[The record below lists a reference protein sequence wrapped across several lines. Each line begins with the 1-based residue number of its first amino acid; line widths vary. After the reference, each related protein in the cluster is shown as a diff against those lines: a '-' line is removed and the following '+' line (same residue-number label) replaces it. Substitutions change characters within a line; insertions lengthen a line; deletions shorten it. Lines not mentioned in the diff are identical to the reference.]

1 MGART
6 KLACAA
12 ADIAHWGLSTVLRR
26 GGGNIPGAV
35 ALKLDPDIVAEL
47 AAGLDGSIVVT
58 GTNGKTTTNGLIADG
73 LAAAGYEVVCNRAGN
88 NMQTGIAAAIVA
100 GRKGARGGGAGE
112 KGAGAAAA
120 GCGAGPADTAGGAAR
135 KRFGAFECDELYTVR
150 ILPQLKPSALV
161 LLNLFRDQL
170 DRYGEIDHTQ
180 DVIAQA
186 LEASPETA
194 LIYNADDPLCA
205 GIAARVPNRCIA
217 FGIDEPTG
225 LEADRISDSRFCA
238 KCNAPLDYDYVHY
251 GQLGKYRCPTCGWER
266 SELAYAARKV
276 ELSCGGQGGYS
287 WEVSGPDGYE
297 RRVRTRYNG
306 LYMVFNVTAV
316 AAALDFAGAGEADLD
331 RVIADYEPAGGR
343 MKAFDV
349 YGRTVVSNLAKNPAG
364 FDRMISEI
372 KASDAHLMAFFLND
386 NDADGHDISWIWDVD
401 FEKLCDLEL
410 ERVFVGG
417 KRRNDLQV
425 RLKYAGINAQLID
438 GIEDAVR
445 GCFGA
450 DAGLALY
457 SVANYTVFPAV
468 TADLKRLDGAARPA
482 GTLDAVAPSP
492 RVELGRVVDAGIE
505 LDRPLRIVH
514 LYPDALNLYGDGGNI
529 ASLRQRCAWR
539 GIPVV
544 VDQVRMGEELDLAD
558 ADVVLLGGGADRDQ
572 LAVCRELLAQ
582 KEKLAAYVESG
593 GALLA
598 ICGGYQLL
606 GRFYMMGD
614 RQVEGLAVI
623 GAETRSGKGRMIHNV
638 AIDSPVASTPI
649 VGFENHGG
657 RTYLD
662 DGEKPLGTSLV
673 AGCGNNEFAPGEGVL
688 HKGVVGTYFHGPILP
703 KNPQV
708 ADWLIAHAL
717 ERRGIRAELPALDDA
732 YETVAHDVALRIV
745 RGR

>member
-1 MGART
+1 MSVKTG
-6 KLACAA
+6 LACVA
-12 ADIAHWGLSTVLRR
+12 ADVAHWGLTNVLKR
-26 GGGNIPGAV
+26 GGGNVPGAL
-35 ALKLDPDIVAEL
+35 ALKLDPQIIAGL
-47 AAGLDGSIVVT
+47 AGRLDGSIVVT

-73 LAAAGYEVVCNRAGN
+73 LAAAGYDVVCNRAGN
-88 NMQTGIAAAIVA
+88 NMQTGIAAAMVA
-100 GRKGARGGGAGE
+100 GRKGARGGKGADGKGGAG
-112 KGAGAAAA
+112 K
-120 GCGAGPADTAGGAAR
+120 

-150 ILPQLKPSALV
+150 VLPQLKPTALV

-186 LEASPETA
+186 LEQSPDTT

-205 GIAARVPNRCIA
+205 AIAGRAPNRCIG

-238 KCNAPLDYDYVHY
+238 KCNAPLDYEYVHY
-251 GQLGKYRCPTCGWER
+251 GQLGKYRCPKCGWER
-266 SELAYAARKV
+266 PALGFAARNV
-276 ELSCGGQGGYS
+276 ELECGKGGGYS
-287 WEVSGPDGYE
+287 WDVCGTDGFS
-297 RRVRTRYNG
+297 RHVKTRYNG

-316 AAALDFAGAGEADLD
+316 AAALEFAGAGTEGLD
-331 RVIADYEPAGGR
+331 QTITSYEPAGGR
-343 MKAFDV
+343 MRTFHV
-349 YGRTVVSNLAKNPAG
+349 LGRDVVSNLAKNPAG
-364 FDRMISEI
+364 FDRMISEV
-372 KASDAHLMAFFLND
+372 KAADSHLMAFFLND

-401 FEKLCDLEL
+401 FEKLCDLDI

-417 KRRNDLQV
+417 TRKNDLRV
-425 RLKYAGINAQLID
+425 RLKYAGIDARLID

-450 DAGLALY
+450 DDSHELH
-457 SVANYTVFPAV
+457 SVANYTVFPTV
-468 TADLKRLDGAARPA
+468 TADLKRLDGTERLVGTGHVLRGNARID
-482 GTLDAVAPSP
+482 LSCVA
-492 RVELGRVVDAGIE
+492 DAGLAE
-505 LDRPLRIVH
+505 KLGRPLRIVH

-539 GIPVV
+539 GIPAV
-544 VDQVRMGEELDLAD
+544 VDQVRMGEELDLSD

-582 KEKLAAYVESG
+582 KEKVAAYVESG

-614 RQVEGLAVI
+614 VKVEGLGVI
-623 GAETRSGKGRMIHNV
+623 GAETRSGEGRLIHNV
-638 AIDSPVASTPI
+638 AIDSPVASAPI

-662 DGEKPLGTSLV
+662 EDETPLGTPLV
-673 AGCGNNEFAPGEGVL
+673 AGTGNNEFAVGEGVL
-688 HKGVVGTYFHGPILP
+688 HNGVVGTYFHGPILP

-708 ADWLIAHAL
+708 TDWLIRHAL
-717 ERRGIRAELPALDDA
+717 ERRGIRCELPALDDA
-732 YETVAHDVALRIV
+732 YETAAHDVALRIV
-745 RGR
+745 RGH

>member
-26 GGGNIPGAV
+26 GGGNIPGAI
-35 ALKLDPDIVAEL
+35 ALKLDPGIVAEL
-47 AAGLDGSIVVT
+47 ASGLDGSIVVT

-73 LAAAGYEVVCNRAGN
+73 LAAAGFDVVCNRAGN
-88 NMQTGIAAAIVA
+88 NMQTGIAAAIIA
-100 GRKGARGGGAGE
+100 GRRGAAGGAGYE
-112 KGAGAAAA
+112 KGA
-120 GCGAGPADTAGGAAR
+120 AGGADGAGAPR

-150 ILPQLKPSALV
+150 ILPQLKPTALV

-180 DVIAQA
+180 DVIVQA
-186 LEASPETA
+186 LNASPETA

-205 GIAARVPNRCIA
+205 GIAARVSNPCVA

-238 KCNAPLDYDYVHY
+238 KCNAPLDYEYVHY
-251 GQLGKYRCPTCGWER
+251 GQLGKYRCPKCGWAR
-266 SELAYAARKV
+266 PELAYAVRDV
-276 ELSCGGQGGYS
+276 ELSCGKKHGYS
-287 WEVSGPDGYE
+287 WQVTGPDGAA
-297 RRVRTRYNG
+297 RRVQTTYNG
-306 LYMVFNVTAV
+306 IYMVFNVTAV
-316 AAALDFAGAGEADLD
+316 AAALDFAGAGAVDLD
-331 RVIADYEPAGGR
+331 RVIAEYEPTGGR

-372 KASDAHLMAFFLND
+372 KASDARLMAFFLND

-425 RLKYAGINAQLID
+425 RLKYAGINARLID

-450 DAGLALY
+450 DGALTLH
-457 SVANYTVFPAV
+457 SVANYTVFPEV

-482 GTLDAVAPSP
+482 GSADACAPGA
-492 RVELGRVVDAGIE
+492 RVELGRVVDAGIALE
-505 LDRPLRIVH
+505 RPLRIVH

-544 VDQVRMGEELDLAD
+544 VDQVRMGDELDLSD

-572 LAVCRELLAQ
+572 LAVCKELLAQ
-582 KEKLAAYVESG
+582 KEKVAAYVESG

-614 RQVEGLAVI
+614 VQVEGLAVI

-662 DGEKPLGTSLV
+662 EVETPLGTSLV

-688 HKGVVGTYFHGPILP
+688 HKGVVGTYFHGPVLP

-717 ERRGIRAELPALDDA
+717 ERRGVSCQLPALDDA
-732 YETVAHDVALRIV
+732 YEQAAHDVALKIV

>member
-1 MGART
+1 MSVKTG
-6 KLACAA
+6 LACAA
-12 ADIAHWGLSTVLRR
+12 ADVAHWGLTSVLKR
-26 GGGNIPGAV
+26 GGGNVPGTL
-35 ALKLDPDIVAEL
+35 ALKLDPQVIADL
-47 AAGLDGSIVVT
+47 AGRLDGSIVVT

-73 LAAAGYEVVCNRAGN
+73 LAAAGYDVVCNRAGN
-88 NMQTGIAAAIVA
+88 NMQTGIAAAMVA
-100 GRKGARGGGAGE
+100 GRRAG
-112 KGAGAAAA
+112 KN
-120 GCGAGPADTAGGAAR
+120 AGGK

-150 ILPQLKPSALV
+150 VLPQLKPRALV

-186 LEASPETA
+186 LEKSPATT

-205 GIAARVPNRCIA
+205 AIADRVPNQSIG

-225 LEADRISDSRFCA
+225 LETDRISDSRFCA

-251 GQLGKYRCPTCGWER
+251 GQLGKYRCPKCGWER
-266 SELAYAARKV
+266 PELGFAARNV
-276 ELSCGGQGGYS
+276 ALECGKGGGYS
-287 WEVSGPDGYE
+287 WDVCGPNGFSQH
-297 RRVRTRYNG
+297 VKTRYNG

-316 AAALDFAGAGEADLD
+316 AAALRFVGAGTEKLD
-331 RVIADYEPAGGR
+331 QTIAKYEPAGGR
-343 MKAFDV
+343 MRTFHV
-349 YGRTVVSNLAKNPAG
+349 LGRDVVSNLAKNPAG
-364 FDRMISEI
+364 FDRMISEV
-372 KASDAHLMAFFLND
+372 KAANSHLMAFFLND

-401 FEKLCDLEL
+401 FEKLCDLDI

-417 KRRNDLQV
+417 TRKNDLQV
-425 RLKYAGINAQLID
+425 RLKYAGIDARLID

-450 DAGLALY
+450 NDAHELH
-457 SVANYTVFPAV
+457 SVANYTVFPTV
-468 TADLKRLDGAARPA
+468 TADLKRLDG
-482 GTLDAVAPSP
+482 T
-492 RVELGRVVDAGIE
+492 ERVVGTPIALRGNARIDLGCVADAG
-505 LDRPLRIVH
+505 LAGQMDRPLRIVH

-529 ASLRQRCAWR
+529 ASLRQRCEWR
-539 GIPVV
+539 GIPVA
-544 VDQVRMGEELDLAD
+544 VDQVRMGEELDLTD

-572 LAVCRELLAQ
+572 LAVCKELLAQ
-582 KEKLAAYVESG
+582 KEKLAAYVESD

-614 RQVEGLAVI
+614 TQVEGLGII
-623 GAETRSGKGRMIHNV
+623 GAETRSGEGRLIHNV

-662 DGEKPLGTSLV
+662 EGETPLGRPLV
-673 AGCGNNEFAPGEGVL
+673 AGTGNNEFSVGEGVL
-688 HKGVVGTYFHGPILP
+688 HKGVVGTYFHGPVLP

-708 ADWLIAHAL
+708 TDWLIAHAL
-717 ERRGIRAELPALDDA
+717 ERRGISCELPALDDA
-732 YETVAHDVALRIV
+732 YETAAHDVALAIV
-745 RGR
+745 RGH

>member
-1 MGART
+1 MGVKT
-6 KLACAA
+6 GLACAA
-12 ADIAHWGLSTVLRR
+12 ADVAHWGLTSVLKR
-26 GGGNIPGAV
+26 GGGNVPGTL
-35 ALKLDPDIVAEL
+35 ALKLDPQIIADL
-47 AAGLDGSIVVT
+47 APALEGSIVVT

-73 LAAAGYEVVCNRAGN
+73 LAAAGYDVVCNRAGN

-100 GRKGARGGGAGE
+100 GRRGSRGTGAGAA
-112 KGAGAAAA
+112 GAGAAA
-120 GCGAGPADTAGGAAR
+120 GK

-150 ILPQLKPSALV
+150 VLPQLKPRALV

-186 LEASPETA
+186 LEKSPTTT

-205 GIAARVPNRCIA
+205 AIADRVPNSSIG

-251 GQLGKYRCPTCGWER
+251 GQLGKYRCPKCGWER
-266 SELAYAARKV
+266 PELAYAARNVALK
-276 ELSCGGQGGYS
+276 CGRDGGYS
-287 WEVSGPDGYE
+287 WDICGADGFSQH
-297 RRVRTRYNG
+297 VKTRYNG

-316 AAALDFAGAGEADLD
+316 AAALQFAGADTEKLD
-331 RVIADYEPAGGR
+331 QVIADYEPAGGR
-343 MKAFDV
+343 MHTYHV
-349 YGRTVVSNLAKNPAG
+349 LGRDVVSNLAKNPAG
-364 FDRMISEI
+364 FDRMISEV
-372 KASDAHLMAFFLND
+372 KAADSCLMAFFLND

-401 FEKLCDLEL
+401 FEKLCELDL

-417 KRRNDLQV
+417 TRKNDLQV
-425 RLKYAGINAQLID
+425 RLKYAGIDARLID

-450 DAGLALY
+450 DDALELH
-457 SVANYTVFPAV
+457 SVANYTVFPTV
-468 TADLKRLDGAARPA
+468 TADLKRLDGTERPA
-482 GTLDAVAPSP
+482 GSADVAAGCA
-492 RVELGRVVDAGIE
+492 RVELGCVADAGLAGAIA
-505 LDRPLRIVH
+505 RPLRIVH

-529 ASLRQRCAWR
+529 ASLRQRCEWR

-544 VDQVRMGEELDLAD
+544 VDQVRMGEELDLSD

-572 LAVCRELLAQ
+572 LAVCKELLAQ
-582 KEKLAAYVESG
+582 KEKLAAYVESD

-606 GRFYMMGD
+606 GRFYMMGNT
-614 RQVEGLAVI
+614 QVEGLGVI
-623 GAETRSGKGRMIHNV
+623 GAETRSGEGRLIHNV
-638 AIDSPVASTPI
+638 AINSPVACTPI

-662 DGEKPLGTSLV
+662 DGETPLGTPLV
-673 AGCGNNEFAPGEGVL
+673 AGTGNNEFAVGEGVL
-688 HKGVVGTYFHGPILP
+688 HKGVVGTYFHGPVLP

-708 ADWLIAHAL
+708 TDWLIAHAL
-717 ERRGIRAELPALDDA
+717 ERRGIACELPALDDA
-732 YETVAHDVALRIV
+732 YETAAHDVALDIV
-745 RGR
+745 RG

>member
-1 MGART
+1 MSVKTG
-6 KLACAA
+6 LACVA
-12 ADIAHWGLSTVLRR
+12 ADVAHWGLTNVLKR
-26 GGGNIPGAV
+26 GGGNVPGAL
-35 ALKLDPDIVAEL
+35 ALKLDPQIIAGL
-47 AAGLDGSIVVT
+47 AGRLDGSIVVT

-73 LAAAGYEVVCNRAGN
+73 LAAAGYDVVCNRAGN
-88 NMQTGIAAAIVA
+88 NMQTGIAAAMVA
-100 GRKGARGGGAGE
+100 GRKGSRGG
-112 KGAGAAAA
+112 KGAG
-120 GCGAGPADTAGGAAR
+120 GTRGGK

-150 ILPQLKPSALV
+150 VLPQLKPTALV

-186 LEASPETA
+186 LEQSPDTT

-205 GIAARVPNRCIA
+205 AIADRVPNRCIG

-238 KCNAPLDYDYVHY
+238 KCNAPLDYEYVHY
-251 GQLGKYRCPTCGWER
+251 GQLGKYRCPKCGWER
-266 SELAYAARKV
+266 PALGFSARNV
-276 ELSCGGQGGYS
+276 ELECGKGGGYS
-287 WEVSGPDGYE
+287 WDVCGPDGFS
-297 RRVRTRYNG
+297 RHIKTRYNG

-316 AAALDFAGAGEADLD
+316 AAALEFAGAGTEELD
-331 RVIADYEPAGGR
+331 QTIASYEPAGGR
-343 MKAFDV
+343 MRTFHV
-349 YGRTVVSNLAKNPAG
+349 LGRDVVSNLAKNPAG
-364 FDRMISEI
+364 FDRMISEV
-372 KASDAHLMAFFLND
+372 KAADSHLMAFFLND

-401 FEKLCDLEL
+401 FEKLCDLDI

-417 KRRNDLQV
+417 TRKNDLQV
-425 RLKYAGINAQLID
+425 RLKYAGIDARLID

-450 DAGLALY
+450 DDSHELH
-457 SVANYTVFPAV
+457 SVANYTVFPTV
-468 TADLKRLDGAARPA
+468 TADLKRLDGTERLVGTGHVLRGNARIDL
-482 GTLDAVAPSP
+482 GCVA
-492 RVELGRVVDAGIE
+492 DAGLAE
-505 LDRPLRIVH
+505 KLDRPLRIVH

-539 GIPVV
+539 GIPAV
-544 VDQVRMGEELDLAD
+544 VDQVRMGEELDLSD

-582 KEKLAAYVESG
+582 KEKVAAYVESG

-614 RQVEGLAVI
+614 VKVEGLGVI
-623 GAETRSGKGRMIHNV
+623 GAETRSGEGRLIHNV
-638 AIDSPVASTPI
+638 AIDSPVASAPI

-662 DGEKPLGTSLV
+662 EDETPLGTPLV
-673 AGCGNNEFAPGEGVL
+673 AGTGNNEFAVGEGVL
-688 HKGVVGTYFHGPILP
+688 HNGVVGTYFHGPILP

-708 ADWLIAHAL
+708 TDWLIRHAL
-717 ERRGIRAELPALDDA
+717 ERRGIRCELPALDDA
-732 YETVAHDVALRIV
+732 YETAAHDVALRIV
-745 RGR
+745 RGH

>member
-12 ADIAHWGLSTVLRR
+12 ADVAHWGLSTVLRR
-26 GGGNIPGAV
+26 GGGNIPGAI
-35 ALKLDPDIVAEL
+35 ALKLDPGIIADLAE
-47 AAGLDGSIVVT
+47 GLDGSIVVT

-100 GRKGARGGGAGE
+100 GRKGG
-112 KGAGAAAA
+112 
-120 GCGAGPADTAGGAAR
+120 TAGGARAAR
-135 KRFGAFECDELYTVR
+135 GRFGAFECDELYTVR
-150 ILPQLKPSALV
+150 ILPQLKPRALV

-180 DVIAQA
+180 DVIVQA
-186 LEASPETA
+186 LIASPQTA

-205 GIAARVPNRCIA
+205 GVAARVPNRCVA

-238 KCNAPLDYDYVHY
+238 KCNAPLDYEYVHY
-251 GQLGKYRCPTCGWER
+251 GQLGKYQCPKCGWSR
-266 SELAYAARKV
+266 PALAYAARNV
-276 ELSCGGQGGYS
+276 ELRCGKDGGYS
-287 WEVSGPDGYE
+287 WDIEKAGAGEAVDGQAAAE
-297 RRVRTRYNG
+297 GDAQGLPRITTRYNG
-306 LYMVFNVTAV
+306 LYMVFNITAV
-316 AAALDFAGAGEADLD
+316 AAALDFVGAGASGLNQ
-331 RVIADYEPAGGR
+331 VIADYEPAGGR
-343 MKAFDV
+343 MKTFRV
-349 YGRTVVSNLAKNPAG
+349 YGRDVVSNLAKNPAG
-364 FDRMISEI
+364 FDRMISEV
-372 KASDAHLMAFFLND
+372 KAGDARLVAFFLND

-401 FEKLCDLEL
+401 FEKLCELDL

-417 KRRNDLQV
+417 KRRCDLQV

-450 DAGLALY
+450 NSDLALH
-457 SVANYTVFPAV
+457 SVANYTVFPDV
-468 TADLKRLDGAARPA
+468 TADLKRLDGTERPA
-482 GTLDAVAPSP
+482 GAPDVAAPSA
-492 RVELGRVVDAGIE
+492 RVELASVADTGVE

-539 GIPVV
+539 NIPVV
-544 VDQVRMGEELDLAD
+544 VDQVRMGDALDLSD

-582 KEKLAAYVESG
+582 KEKLSAYIESG

-606 GRFYMMGD
+606 GRFYMMGTTK
-614 RQVEGLAVI
+614 VEGLAVI
-623 GAETRSGKGRMIHNV
+623 GAETRSGEGRLIHNV
-638 AIDSPVASTPI
+638 AIESPISTTPI

-662 DGEKPLGTSLV
+662 DDETPLGTPLV
-673 AGCGNNEFAPGEGVL
+673 AGSGNNEFVAGEGVL

-708 ADWLIAHAL
+708 TDWLIAHAL
-717 ERRGIRAELPALDDA
+717 ERRGVSCQLPALDDA
-732 YETVAHDVALRIV
+732 YETAAHDVALRIV
-745 RGR
+745 RGH

>member
-1 MGART
+1 MSVKTG
-6 KLACAA
+6 LACVA
-12 ADIAHWGLSTVLRR
+12 ADVAHWGLTNVLKR
-26 GGGNIPGAV
+26 GGGNVPGAL
-35 ALKLDPDIVAEL
+35 ALKLDPQIIAGL
-47 AAGLDGSIVVT
+47 AGRLDGSIVVT

-73 LAAAGYEVVCNRAGN
+73 LAAAGYDVVCNRAGN
-88 NMQTGIAAAIVA
+88 NMQTGIAAAMAA
-100 GRKGARGGGAGE
+100 GRKGSRGG
-112 KGAGAAAA
+112 KGVKGV
-120 GCGAGPADTAGGAAR
+120 GSTRSGK

-150 ILPQLKPSALV
+150 VLPQLKPTALV

-186 LEASPETA
+186 LEQSPDTT

-205 GIAARVPNRCIA
+205 AIAGRVPNRCIG

-238 KCNAPLDYDYVHY
+238 KCNAPLDYEYVHY
-251 GQLGKYRCPTCGWER
+251 GQLGKYRCPKCGWER
-266 SELAYAARKV
+266 PALGFAARNV
-276 ELSCGGQGGYS
+276 ELECGKGGGYS
-287 WEVSGPDGYE
+287 WDVCGTDGFS
-297 RRVRTRYNG
+297 RHVKTRYNG

-316 AAALDFAGAGEADLD
+316 AAALEFAGAGTEGLD
-331 RVIADYEPAGGR
+331 QTIASYEPAGGR
-343 MKAFDV
+343 MRTFHV
-349 YGRTVVSNLAKNPAG
+349 LGRDVVSNLAKNPAG
-364 FDRMISEI
+364 FDRMISEV
-372 KASDAHLMAFFLND
+372 KAADSHLMAFFLND

-401 FEKLCDLEL
+401 FEKLCDLDI

-417 KRRNDLQV
+417 TRKNDLQV
-425 RLKYAGINAQLID
+425 RLKYAGIDARLID

-450 DAGLALY
+450 DDSHELH
-457 SVANYTVFPAV
+457 SVANYTVFPTV
-468 TADLKRLDGAARPA
+468 TADLKRLDGTERLVGTGHVLRGNARIDL
-482 GTLDAVAPSP
+482 GCVA
-492 RVELGRVVDAGIE
+492 DAGLAE
-505 LDRPLRIVH
+505 KLGRPLRIVH

-539 GIPVV
+539 GIPAV
-544 VDQVRMGEELDLAD
+544 VDQVRMGEELDLSD

-582 KEKLAAYVESG
+582 KEKVAAYVESG

-614 RQVEGLAVI
+614 VKVEGLGVI
-623 GAETRSGKGRMIHNV
+623 GAETRSGEGRLIHNV
-638 AIDSPVASTPI
+638 AIDSPVASAPI

-662 DGEKPLGTSLV
+662 EDETPLGTPLV
-673 AGCGNNEFAPGEGVL
+673 AGTGNNEFAVGEGVL
-688 HKGVVGTYFHGPILP
+688 HNGVVGTYFHGPILP

-708 ADWLIAHAL
+708 TDWLIRHAL
-717 ERRGIRAELPALDDA
+717 ERRGIRCELPALDDA
-732 YETVAHDVALRIV
+732 YETAAHDVALRIV
-745 RGR
+745 RGH

>member
-1 MGART
+1 MGVKT
-6 KLACAA
+6 GLACVA
-12 ADIAHWGLSTVLRR
+12 ADVAHWGLTSVLKR
-26 GGGNIPGAV
+26 GGGNVPGAL
-35 ALKLDPDIVAEL
+35 ALKLDPQIIAGL
-47 AAGLDGSIVVT
+47 AGRLDGSVVVT

-73 LAAAGYEVVCNRAGN
+73 LAAAGFDVVCNRAGN
-88 NMQTGIAAAIVA
+88 NMQTGIAAAMVA
-100 GRKGARGGGAGE
+100 GRRGGKGGGAG
-112 KGAGAAAA
+112 
-120 GCGAGPADTAGGAAR
+120 AR
-135 KRFGAFECDELYTVR
+135 GKKRFGAFECDELYTVR
-150 ILPQLKPSALV
+150 VLPQLKPDALV

-180 DVIAQA
+180 DVIARA
-186 LEASPETA
+186 LEKSPSTT

-205 GIAARVPNRCIA
+205 AIADRVPNRCIG

-251 GQLGKYRCPTCGWER
+251 GQLGKYRCPECGWER
-266 SELAYAARKV
+266 PELAFAARGV
-276 ELSCGGQGGYS
+276 ELECGKGGGYS
-287 WEVSGPDGYE
+287 WDVCGPDGFS
-297 RRVRTRYNG
+297 RHVKTRYNG

-316 AAALDFAGAGEADLD
+316 AAALEFVGAGTERLEQT
-331 RVIADYEPAGGR
+331 IASYEPAGGR
-343 MKAFDV
+343 MRTFHV
-349 YGRTVVSNLAKNPAG
+349 LGRDVVSNLAKNPAG
-364 FDRMISEI
+364 FDRMISEV
-372 KASDAHLMAFFLND
+372 KAADSHLMAFFLND

-401 FEKLCDLEL
+401 FEKLCDLDI

-417 KRRNDLQV
+417 TRRNDLQV
-425 RLKYAGINAQLID
+425 RLKYAGIDSQLID

-450 DAGLALY
+450 DDSHELH
-457 SVANYTVFPAV
+457 SVANYTVFPTV
-468 TADLKRLDGAARPA
+468 TADLKRLDGTERLVGTAHVLKGNARI
-482 GTLDAVAPSP
+482 D
-492 RVELGRVVDAGIE
+492 LGCIADAGLAE
-505 LDRPLRIVH
+505 KLGRPLRVVH

-544 VDQVRMGEELDLAD
+544 VDQVRMGEELDLSD

-582 KEKLAAYVESG
+582 KEKLAAYVESD

-606 GRFYMMGD
+606 GRFYMMGST
-614 RQVEGLAVI
+614 QVEGLGVI
-623 GAETRSGKGRMIHNV
+623 GAETRSGEGRLIHNV

-662 DGEKPLGTSLV
+662 EGETPLGTPLV
-673 AGCGNNEFAPGEGVL
+673 AGTGNNEFAVGEGVL

-708 ADWLIAHAL
+708 ADWLITHAL

-732 YETVAHDVALRIV
+732 YETAAHDVALRIV

>member
-1 MGART
+1 MGVKT
-6 KLACAA
+6 GLACAA
-12 ADIAHWGLSTVLRR
+12 ADVAHWGLTSVLKR
-26 GGGNIPGAV
+26 GGGNVPGTL
-35 ALKLDPDIVAEL
+35 ALKLDPQIIADL
-47 AAGLDGSIVVT
+47 APALEGSIVVT

-73 LAAAGYEVVCNRAGN
+73 LAAAGYDVVCNRAGN

-100 GRKGARGGGAGE
+100 GRRGSRGTGAGAA
-112 KGAGAAAA
+112 GAGAAA
-120 GCGAGPADTAGGAAR
+120 GK

-150 ILPQLKPSALV
+150 VLPQLKPRALV

-186 LEASPETA
+186 LEKSPTTT

-205 GIAARVPNRCIA
+205 AIADRVPNSSIG

-251 GQLGKYRCPTCGWER
+251 GQLGKYRCPKCGWER
-266 SELAYAARKV
+266 PELAYAARNV
-276 ELSCGGQGGYS
+276 ALECGRDGGYS
-287 WEVSGPDGYE
+287 WDICGADGFSQH
-297 RRVRTRYNG
+297 VKTRYNG

-316 AAALDFAGAGEADLD
+316 AAALQFAGADTEKLD
-331 RVIADYEPAGGR
+331 QVIADYEPAGGR
-343 MKAFDV
+343 MHTYHV
-349 YGRTVVSNLAKNPAG
+349 LGRDVVSNLAKNPAG
-364 FDRMISEI
+364 FDRMISEV
-372 KASDAHLMAFFLND
+372 KAADSCLMAFFLND

-401 FEKLCDLEL
+401 FEKLCELDL

-417 KRRNDLQV
+417 TRKNDLQV
-425 RLKYAGINAQLID
+425 RLKYAGIDARLID

-450 DAGLALY
+450 DDALELH
-457 SVANYTVFPAV
+457 SVANYTVFPTV
-468 TADLKRLDGAARPA
+468 TADLKRLDGTERPA
-482 GTLDAVAPSP
+482 GSADVAAGCA
-492 RVELGRVVDAGIE
+492 RVELGCVADAGLAGAIA
-505 LDRPLRIVH
+505 RPLRIVH

-529 ASLRQRCAWR
+529 ASLRQRCEWR

-544 VDQVRMGEELDLAD
+544 VDQVRMGEELDLSD

-572 LAVCRELLAQ
+572 LAVCKELLAQ
-582 KEKLAAYVESG
+582 KEKLAAYVESD

-606 GRFYMMGD
+606 GRFYMMGNT
-614 RQVEGLAVI
+614 QVEGLGVI
-623 GAETRSGKGRMIHNV
+623 GAETRSGEGRLIHNV
-638 AIDSPVASTPI
+638 AINSPVACTPI

-662 DGEKPLGTSLV
+662 DGETPLGTPLV
-673 AGCGNNEFAPGEGVL
+673 AGTGNNEFAVGEGVL
-688 HKGVVGTYFHGPILP
+688 HKGVVGTYFHGPVLP

-708 ADWLIAHAL
+708 TDWLIAHAL
-717 ERRGIRAELPALDDA
+717 ERRGIACELPALDDA
-732 YETVAHDVALRIV
+732 YETAAHDVALDIV
-745 RGR
+745 RG

>member
-1 MGART
+1 MSVKTG
-6 KLACAA
+6 LACAA
-12 ADIAHWGLSTVLRR
+12 ADVAHWGLTSVLKR
-26 GGGNIPGAV
+26 GGGNVPGTL
-35 ALKLDPDIVAEL
+35 ALKLDPQVIADL
-47 AAGLDGSIVVT
+47 AGRLDGSIVVT

-73 LAAAGYEVVCNRAGN
+73 LAAAGYDVVCNRAGN
-88 NMQTGIAAAIVA
+88 NMQTGIAAAMVA
-100 GRKGARGGGAGE
+100 GRRAG
-112 KGAGAAAA
+112 KDASGK
-120 GCGAGPADTAGGAAR
+120 

-150 ILPQLKPSALV
+150 VLPQLKPRALV

-186 LEASPETA
+186 LEKSPTTT

-205 GIAARVPNRCIA
+205 AIAERVPNASIG

-251 GQLGKYRCPTCGWER
+251 GQLGKYRCPKCGWQR
-266 SELAYAARKV
+266 PELGFAARSV
-276 ELSCGGQGGYS
+276 ALACGKGGGYS
-287 WEVSGPDGYE
+287 WDVCGPDGFSQH
-297 RRVRTRYNG
+297 VKTRYNG

-316 AAALDFAGAGEADLD
+316 AAALQFVGAGTEKLD
-331 RVIADYEPAGGR
+331 QTIAKYEPAGGR
-343 MKAFDV
+343 MRTFHV
-349 YGRTVVSNLAKNPAG
+349 LGRDVVSNLAKNPAG
-364 FDRMISEI
+364 FDRMISEV
-372 KASDAHLMAFFLND
+372 KAADSHLMAFFLND

-401 FEKLCDLEL
+401 FEKLCDLDI

-417 KRRNDLQV
+417 TRKNDLQV
-425 RLKYAGINAQLID
+425 RLKYAGIDAQLID

-450 DAGLALY
+450 DDAHELH
-457 SVANYTVFPAV
+457 SVANYTVFPTV
-468 TADLKRLDGAARPA
+468 TADLKRLDG
-482 GTLDAVAPSP
+482 T
-492 RVELGRVVDAGIE
+492 ERVVGTPIALRGNARIDLGCVADAG
-505 LDRPLRIVH
+505 LAAQMDRPLRIVH

-529 ASLRQRCAWR
+529 ASLRQRCEWR

-544 VDQVRMGEELDLAD
+544 VDQVRMGEELDLTD

-572 LAVCRELLAQ
+572 LAVCKELLAQ
-582 KEKLAAYVESG
+582 KEKLAAYVESD

-606 GRFYMMGD
+606 GRFYMMGNT
-614 RQVEGLAVI
+614 QVEGLGII
-623 GAETRSGKGRMIHNV
+623 GAETRSGEGRLIHNV

-662 DGEKPLGTSLV
+662 EGETPLGRPLV
-673 AGCGNNEFAPGEGVL
+673 AGTGNNEFSAGEGVL
-688 HKGVVGTYFHGPILP
+688 HKGVVGTYFHGPVLP

-708 ADWLIAHAL
+708 TDWLIAHAL
-717 ERRGIRAELPALDDA
+717 ERRGISCELPALDDA
-732 YETVAHDVALRIV
+732 YETAAHDVALAIV
-745 RGR
+745 RAH

>member
-1 MGART
+1 MDART
-6 KLACAA
+6 KLACLAG
-12 ADIAHWGLSTVLRR
+12 DLAHWGLSTVLRR
-26 GGGNIPGAV
+26 GGGNAPGAV
-35 ALKLDPDIVAEL
+35 ALKLDPRVIADL
-47 AAGLDGSIVVT
+47 ADGLDGSIVVT

-73 LAAAGYEVVCNRAGN
+73 LAAAGYNVVCNRAGN
-88 NMQTGIAAAIVA
+88 NMQTGIAAAMVA
-100 GRKGARGGGAGE
+100 GRR
-112 KGAGAAAA
+112 AGAD
-120 GCGAGPADTAGGAAR
+120 GAVGK

-150 ILPQLKPSALV
+150 VLPQLKPRALV

-186 LEASPETA
+186 LEASPATT

-205 GIAARVPNRCIA
+205 AIAERVPNEAIG

-225 LEADRISDSRFCA
+225 LEEDRISDSRFCA

-251 GQLGKYRCPTCGWER
+251 GQLGKYRCPKCGWER
-266 SELAYAARKV
+266 PELGFAARNV
-276 ELSCGGQGGYS
+276 TLGCGGYAWDVEGANGWRQG
-287 WEVSGPDGYE
+287 VD
-297 RRVRTRYNG
+297 TRYNG

-316 AAALDFAGAGEADLD
+316 LAALHFVGAPTADFGRVLEA
-331 RVIADYEPAGGR
+331 YKPAGGR
-343 MKAFDV
+343 MQTFHV
-349 YGRTVVSNLAKNPAG
+349 LGRDVVSNLAKNPAG
-364 FDRMISEI
+364 FDRMISEV
-372 KASDAHLMAFFLND
+372 KAADGRLMAFFLND
-386 NDADGHDISWIWDVD
+386 HDADGHDISWIWDVD
-401 FEKLCDLEL
+401 FEKLCDLDL

-417 KRRNDLQV
+417 TRRNDLQV

-450 DAGLALY
+450 DGSRTLHV
-457 SVANYTVFPAV
+457 VANYTAFPPV
-468 TADLKRLDGAARPA
+468 VADLRRLDGSERPEGSRA
-482 GTLDAVAPSP
+482 AVAPKP
-492 RVELGRVVDAGIE
+492 RVKLGCYADAGIRLE
-505 LDRPLRIVH
+505 KPLRVVH

-539 GIPVV
+539 GIDVAV
-544 VDQVRMGEELDLAD
+544 NQVRMGDELDLSD
-558 ADVVLLGGGADRDQ
+558 ADIVLLGGGADRDQ
-572 LAVCRELLAQ
+572 LAVCHELLAQ
-582 KEKLAAYVESG
+582 KEKLTEYVESD

-606 GRFYMMGD
+606 GRFYMMGEE
-614 RQVEGLAVI
+614 RVEGLGVI
-623 GAETRSGKGRMIHNV
+623 GAETRSGRGRMIHNV
-638 AIDSPVASTPI
+638 AIDSPIASAPI

-662 DGEKPLGTSLV
+662 GGEKPLGTPIV
-673 AGCGNNEFAPGEGVL
+673 RGTGNNEQDSGEGVL

-717 ERRGIRAELPALDDA
+717 KRRGIEAELPALDDA
-732 YETVAHDVALRIV
+732 YEAAAHDVALRIV
-745 RGR
+745 RGH

>member
-372 KASDAHLMAFFLND
+372 KASDARLMAFFLND

-410 ERVFVGG
+410 ERIFVGG

-450 DAGLALY
+450 DAGLALH

-468 TADLKRLDGAARPA
+468 TADLKHLDGAARPA
-482 GTLDAVAPSP
+482 GTPDAVAPSP

-544 VDQVRMGEELDLAD
+544 VDQVRMGEELDLSD

-582 KEKLAAYVESG
+582 KEKLAAYVESD

-606 GRFYMMGD
+606 GRFYMMGST
-614 RQVEGLAVI
+614 QVEGLGVI
-623 GAETRSGKGRMIHNV
+623 GAETRSGEGRLIHNV

-662 DGEKPLGTSLV
+662 EGETPLGTPLV
-673 AGCGNNEFAPGEGVL
+673 AGTGNNEFAVGEGVL

-717 ERRGIRAELPALDDA
+717 ERRGVSCQLPALDDA
-732 YETVAHDVALRIV
+732 YENAAHDVALRIV

>member
-1 MGART
+1 MSVKTG
-6 KLACAA
+6 LACAA
-12 ADIAHWGLSTVLRR
+12 ADVAHWGLTSVLKR
-26 GGGNIPGAV
+26 GGGNVPGTL
-35 ALKLDPDIVAEL
+35 ALKLDPQVIADL
-47 AAGLDGSIVVT
+47 AGRLDGSIVVT

-73 LAAAGYEVVCNRAGN
+73 LAAAGYDVVCNRAGN
-88 NMQTGIAAAIVA
+88 NMQTGIAAAMVA
-100 GRKGARGGGAGE
+100 GRRAG
-112 KGAGAAAA
+112 K
-120 GCGAGPADTAGGAAR
+120 DAGGK

-150 ILPQLKPSALV
+150 VLPQLKPRALV

-186 LEASPETA
+186 LEKSPTTT

-205 GIAARVPNRCIA
+205 AIAERVPNASIG

-251 GQLGKYRCPTCGWER
+251 GQLGKYRCPKCGWQR
-266 SELAYAARKV
+266 PELGFAARNV
-276 ELSCGGQGGYS
+276 ALACGKGGGYS
-287 WEVSGPDGYE
+287 WDVCGPDGFSQH
-297 RRVRTRYNG
+297 VKTRYNG

-316 AAALDFAGAGEADLD
+316 AAALQFVGAGTEKLD
-331 RVIADYEPAGGR
+331 QTIAKYEPAGGR
-343 MKAFDV
+343 MRTFHV
-349 YGRTVVSNLAKNPAG
+349 LGRDVVSNLAKNPAG
-364 FDRMISEI
+364 FDRMISEV
-372 KASDAHLMAFFLND
+372 KAANSHLMAFFLND

-401 FEKLCDLEL
+401 FEKLCDLDI

-417 KRRNDLQV
+417 TRKNDLQV
-425 RLKYAGINAQLID
+425 RLKYAGIDAQLID

-450 DAGLALY
+450 DDAHELH
-457 SVANYTVFPAV
+457 SVANYTVFPTV
-468 TADLKRLDGAARPA
+468 TADLKRLDG
-482 GTLDAVAPSP
+482 T
-492 RVELGRVVDAGIE
+492 ERVVGTPIALRGNARIDLGCVADAR
-505 LDRPLRIVH
+505 LAAQMDRPLRIVH

-529 ASLRQRCAWR
+529 ASLRQRCEWR

-544 VDQVRMGEELDLAD
+544 VDQVRMGEELDLTD

-572 LAVCRELLAQ
+572 LAVCKELLAQ
-582 KEKLAAYVESG
+582 KEKLAAYVESD

-606 GRFYMMGD
+606 GRFYMMGNT
-614 RQVEGLAVI
+614 QVEGLGII
-623 GAETRSGKGRMIHNV
+623 GAETRSGEGRLIHNV

-662 DGEKPLGTSLV
+662 EGETPLGRPLV
-673 AGCGNNEFAPGEGVL
+673 AGTGNNEFSAGEGVL
-688 HKGVVGTYFHGPILP
+688 HKGVVGTYFHGPVLP

-708 ADWLIAHAL
+708 TDWLIKHAL
-717 ERRGIRAELPALDDA
+717 ERRGISCELPALDDS
-732 YETVAHDVALRIV
+732 YETAAHDVALAIV
-745 RGR
+745 RAH